1 MKLLFINV
9 SLRPDSKRKLL
20 PIGLGYILT
29 AVKNRGI
36 DFDLFDM
43 DIQSLPPEAIT
54 AFIKGKDYDVVAM
67 GTIISGYGKVKTLA
81 RLIRKELPGAKII
94 AGNTVA
100 TARPELLLSKTE
112 IDIAVLGEGDI
123 TIIDLLKAIKSKSG
137 LDTVNGIAFEGLDG
151 KITFTKPR
159 SVIEDVDSLP
169 FIDWDIFD
177 FDAYFEY
184 RENVA
189 NASLFAK
196 SGDIRPMILNT
207 ARGCIYKCTFCYHA
221 FQNEKYRWRS
231 AKNIVAEIK
240 QFKDKYDVNHVS
252 FFDELSFFNK
262 KQVVEFVDEFEKAG
276 LDIWWY
282 AVVRGDM
289 FTEDDHELLVR
300 MKNIKCESLAYSIE
314 SASDKILKLMD
325 KRMDMNQF
333 AAQKRALD
341 KAGINSAC
349 SAVFGMPLE
358 TKETIWETINF
369 CLDLGIYPSS
379 GFLLPLPG
387 TPMYDHALEH
397 RYITDEDDYLTQIG
411 DRQDLHLNMT
421 KLSSEELVGEVE
433 KGLRMIADRYNLNVP
448 DASLFKTTTYKV
460 VKK

>member
-1 MKLLFINV
+1 MKLLFINI

-20 PIGLGYILT
+20 PIGLAYILT
-29 AVKNRGI
+29 AVKNEGI
-36 DFDLFDM
+36 AFDLFDM
-43 DIQSLPPEAIT
+43 DIQSLQPEDISG
-54 AFIKGKDYDVVAM
+54 FIKGKDYDVVAM

-81 RLIRKELPGAKII
+81 RLVRQELPEAKII

-100 TARPELLLSKTE
+100 SARPELLLSNSE
-112 IDIAVLGEGDI
+112 VDIAVLGEGDI
-123 TIIDLLKAIKSKSG
+123 TIVDLLKAIQSKNE
-137 LDTVNGIAFEGLDG
+137 LNKVNGIAFKESNG
-151 KITFTKPR
+151 KIAFTKQR
-159 SVIEDVDSLP
+159 AVIEDVDSLP
-169 FIDWDIFD
+169 FIDWEIFD
-177 FDAYFEY
+177 LPAYFEY

-231 AKNIVAEIK
+231 AKNIVDEIK
-240 QFKDKYDVNHVS
+240 QFKEKYDTNHVS

-262 KQVVEFVDEFEKAG
+262 KQVVEFVEEFEKAD

-289 FTEDDHELLVR
+289 FTEDDHDLLVR

-333 AAQKRALD
+333 ATQKRALD

-358 TKETIWETINF
+358 TRETIWETINF
-369 CLDLGIYPSS
+369 CLELGIYPSS

-387 TPMYDHALEH
+387 TKMYDHALEH
-397 RYITDEDDYLTQIG
+397 RYITDEDDFLTQIG
-411 DRQDLHLNMT
+411 DRHDLHLNMT
-421 KLSSEELVGEVE
+421 ELSSEELIGEVE
-433 KGLRMIADRYNLNVP
+433 KGLRKIADRYNLNVP
-448 DASLFKTTTYKV
+448 GESLFKTTTYKV
-460 VKK
+460 VQK